1 MDKEVKE
8 NLESIAAS
16 CLLLVRRIKALEELS
31 KQQANTIEQLSTQ
44 VLTLHQR
51 SHTHAPMLGDYSG
64 QIPSTP
70 IDCLNVA
77 R

>member
-8 NLESIAAS
+8 NLESLAAS
-16 CLLLVRRIKALEELS
+16 CLLLVRRIKDLEELA
-31 KQQANTIEQLSTQ
+31 KCYDRRIEHLETQ

-51 SHTHAPMLGDYSG
+51 SHTHAPMYGDFSG